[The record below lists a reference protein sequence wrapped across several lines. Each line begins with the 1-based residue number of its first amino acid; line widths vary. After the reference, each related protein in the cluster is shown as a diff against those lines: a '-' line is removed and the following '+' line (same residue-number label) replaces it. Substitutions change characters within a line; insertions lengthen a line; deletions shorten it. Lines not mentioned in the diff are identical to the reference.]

1 MNRRHARFALVLVP
15 TLAVLIAPGVIV
27 AADDEAGPVVVT
39 ATRLGGERFQQPYA
53 IYGVDAGDLGTSS
66 ARTANNELHLTPGV
80 HVQRTSQAQ
89 ASPYIRGLTGEQ
101 TLLLFDGVRYNH
113 AMNRPGANQY
123 AALIPAESI
132 GRIDTILGSTSAVA
146 GSDGLTGA
154 LDYRLAEAGRG
165 VDKPVSPWIAAR
177 YGVAE
182 DGVRVGGGVDG
193 RVGDVAYSI
202 DGSFSDFGDITGG
215 EDAGDHLFG
224 DAAGDDEIPHT
235 GYDEYHY
242 AGRVA
247 WLGLARNRFELSAG
261 QTRQTDAPRPDG
273 YFENSGNPTR
283 LSREYDVQEFDYA
296 HLRHV
301 IALDGA
307 IDRIQT
313 TGYFHRQHEE
323 QTREDYNPADAAP
336 LVPVRY
342 RRREYDDTVDTVG
355 IDLQLTSI
363 VATHEITYGGTA
375 FLDTI
380 DTDMQRFRSP
390 GGNLDPNAATPDQSG
405 SANPGQT
412 TVPDDAEYLGLGVF
426 LQDSWQIDDHWNLLG
441 GVRYS
446 RYAWDF
452 TVTDDRNGF
461 NFISPAAADPN
472 AGLDVDES
480 VDAFTANVRLG
491 WTPTPDWLAFVGVGQ
506 GFRAPNIS
514 NLAGIQDRGSSSSGV
529 GPQITGNLA
538 LDPETS
544 ITYEIGAR
552 WRSGRDEA
560 AASAFVTTLDDL
572 IQVSYTDLDG
582 NGAITATDRAE
593 LVNGE
598 DGMIVGFEVMN
609 DLTIPTGDLLPVG
622 WRLAFVQSTS
632 LTSGEVDV
640 PQLNGDAVEE
650 NISRANLAFGRAG
663 LLLEFTRG
671 WWARSQIR
679 WQDRYDE
686 VAPGDAT
693 DTRHTTFPAKGEP
706 AGAMPGYVAWDA
718 HAGWRA
724 PKERF
729 WATGGIENMLDH
741 SYRPVG
747 SGNDAVGFNFV
758 LAGGARF

>member
-1 MNRRHARFALVLVP
+1 MHRHARLALVP
-15 TLAVLIAPGVIV
+15 TLAVLAIPAAII
-27 AADDEAGPVVVT
+27 AADQEVGPVVVN
-39 ATRLGGERFQQPYA
+39 ATRLGSEPFQQPYA
-53 IYGVDAGDLGTSS
+53 IYGVDAGDLRTSP
-66 ARTANNELHLTPGV
+66 ARTPNDELSLTPGV

-101 TLLLFDGVRYNH
+101 TLLMLDGVRLNH

-123 AALIPAESI
+123 AALIPGESI

-146 GSDGLTGA
+146 GSDGLTGG

-165 VDKPVSPWIAAR
+165 VSSPVSPWIAAR

-182 DGVRVGGGVDG
+182 DGVHVGGGVDG
-193 RVGDVAYSI
+193 RVGDVAYSL

-215 EDAGDHLFG
+215 KDAGEHLFG
-224 DAAGDDEIPHT
+224 SAAGDDEIPNT

-247 WLGLARNRFELSAG
+247 WLGLARNRFELAAG
-261 QTRQTDAPRPDG
+261 QTRQTDASRPDG
-273 YFENSGNPTR
+273 YVENSGNPTR
-283 LSREYDVQEFDYA
+283 VSREYEVQEFDYA

-301 IALDGA
+301 IALTGA

-313 TGYFHRQHEE
+313 TAYFHRQHEE
-323 QTREDYNPADAAP
+323 QAREDLNPADATP
-336 LVPVRY
+336 LIPVRY
-342 RRREYDDTVDTVG
+342 RRREYDDTVDTLGV
-355 IDLQLTSI
+355 DLQMTSL

-375 FLDTI
+375 YLDRI
-380 DTDMQRFRSP
+380 DTDMKRLRSP
-390 GGNLDPNAATPDQSG
+390 GGNFDPDAAVQDQSG

-426 LQDSWQIDDHWNLLG
+426 LQDSWQIDGHWNLLG
-441 GVRYS
+441 GVRFS

-461 NFISPAAADPN
+461 NFISPSAADPN
-472 AGLDVDES
+472 AGLDVSES
-480 VDAFTANVRLG
+480 AAAFTANVRLG
-491 WTPTPDWLAFVGVGQ
+491 WTPTPDWLAFIGVGQ

-514 NLAGIQDRGSSSSGV
+514 NLAGIQDRGSASSGV

-552 WRSGRDEA
+552 WRQGRDEV

-572 IQVSYTDLDG
+572 IQVAYTDLNGDG
-582 NGAITATDRAE
+582 TITQTDRAE

-598 DGMIVGFEVMN
+598 NGMIVGFELAN
-609 DLTIPTGDLLPVG
+609 DLGIPQGGLLPAG
-622 WRLAFVQSTS
+622 WRLAFIQSTS

-640 PQLNGDAVEE
+640 PQTSGDVVEE
-650 NISRANLAFGRAG
+650 HISRANLAFGRAG
-663 LLLEFTRG
+663 LVLEMARG
-671 WWARSQIR
+671 WWTRTQVR

-686 VAPGDAT
+686 VAPGDAS
-693 DTRHTTFPAKGEP
+693 DTRHTTFRAKG
-706 AGAMPGYVAWDA
+706 
-718 HAGWRA
+718 
-724 PKERF
+724 
-729 WATGGIENMLDH
+729 
-741 SYRPVG
+741 
-747 SGNDAVGFNFV
+747 
-758 LAGGARF
+758 